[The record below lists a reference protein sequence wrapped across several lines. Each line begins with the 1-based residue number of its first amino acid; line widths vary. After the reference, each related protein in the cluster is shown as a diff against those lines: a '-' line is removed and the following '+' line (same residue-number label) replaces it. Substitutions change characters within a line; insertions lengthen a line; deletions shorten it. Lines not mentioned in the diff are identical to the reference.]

1 MLPEKFTVE
10 CIASTSFCQVRSPN
24 TKPSRID
31 RKQPITAASV
41 VVTTPK

>member
-1 MLPEKFTVE
+1 MLPVKFTVE
-10 CIASTSFCQVRSPN
+10 CIASISLFTVSSPN
-24 TKPSRID
+24 MAPSRID

>member
-10 CIASTSFCQVRSPN
+10 CIASITRLTVSSPN
-24 TKPSRID
+24 TKPSSSE

>member
-1 MLPEKFTVE
+1 MLPVKFTVE
-10 CIASTSFCQVRSPN
+10 CIAAISFFSVRSPN
-24 TKPSRID
+24 SMPSRID